1 MELISISR
9 LIPDSTG
16 RVIDMDLNSTILKAH
31 QIKLFSNNSNFR
43 NGRRI
48 HLQNHFNNDV
58 VIILEKDTTRV
69 AFDKLVQKKAAV
81 GMILNESGI
90 ITDVL
95 KISDFQELTS
105 LIMRYV
111 SEMEEWSQKFPV
123 LLSHLPFTPHHP
135 TTNQHSEK
143 IIHETSFG
151 KLTFFS

>member
-95 KISDFQELTS
+95 KISDFQGVGLNGE
-105 LIMRYV
+105 
-111 SEMEEWSQKFPV
+111 
-123 LLSHLPFTPHHP
+123 
-135 TTNQHSEK
+135 N
-143 IIHETSFG
+143 IHFLDYEIC
-151 KLTFFS
+151 L